1 MRRTMTWIPLS
12 ILAALSLAMHSLAMA
27 KMTKNGFDV
36 GKINLNVFF
45 LVLVFIVVQQL
56 VLGRGYRLPSSQ
68 GLYVVIASLG
78 AYLII
83 QFSLMAVVT
92 APNPG
97 YVGALTSL
105 SAVVVAVGS
114 VFLFESH
121 LSVSK
126 VFGILLCLVGVYL
139 IGK

>member
-1 MRRTMTWIPLS
+1 MTWIPLS
-12 ILAALSLAMHSLAMA
+12 VLAALSLAMHSLAMA
-27 KMTKNGFDV
+27 KMTKNGFEI

-45 LVLVFIVVQQL
+45 LVLIFIAVQQL

-68 GLYVVIASLG
+68 GLYIVIASLG

-83 QFSLMAVVT
+83 QFSLMAIAT

-97 YVGALTSL
+97 YVGAITSL

-114 VFLFESH
+114 VFLFGSH
-121 LSVSK
+121 ISLSK
-126 VFGILLCLVGVYL
+126 VIGIVLCLIGVYL
-139 IGK
+139 VGK